1 MSHINIMWVRMMENK
16 LKYVLTISII
26 VVTLLFSNL
35 QAKNTEDI
43 IINEKPSSKACTHG
57 EMNNSHD
64 LYSLESKD
72 DLRFG
77 FIFGITG
84 GVFEHA
90 QWFVPQTKLTFEN
103 RTITSG
109 RIYGFYIIFF
119 LQIGK
124 TYTITAH
131 KDGYLPLTQT
141 VKLTLQKPIQ
151 LINFFMHED

>member
-1 MSHINIMWVRMMENK
+1 MILI
-16 LKYVLTISII
+16 II
-26 VVTLLFSNL
+26 VTLQLSNL
-35 QAKNTEDI
+35 QAKNSENI
-43 IINEKPSSKACTHG
+43 IINEKPSSKAYIYG
-57 EMNNSHD
+57 QMNISHD
-64 LYSLESKD
+64 FYFLESKENP
-72 DLRFG
+72 RFG

-90 QWFVPQTKLTFEN
+90 QWFVPQTKLTVEN

-109 RIYGFYIIFF
+109 RIYGFYIMFF

-141 VKLTLQKPIQ
+141 VILTLQKPIQ
-151 LINFFMHED
+151 LINFFMYED